1 MKRRILLFLSLCFL
15 AGTCCMAGNLS
26 KEAAKSYKKV
36 CKQLKRDGWTT
47 YDKAM
52 TLEDAMMQY
61 YLQWDAD
68 AGNLQQ
74 VIGTGSDKNPNK
86 AYRQA
91 QLNASVA
98 QASQKGITVKVF
110 TQMIMSS
117 SSGTSSDVKSL
128 TQVEQSVKPVTPTVS
143 LSRKLKDGTT
153 EVNLYY
159 LLKR

>member
-1 MKRRILLFLSLCFL
+1 
-15 AGTCCMAGNLS
+15 
-26 KEAAKSYKKV
+26 
-36 CKQLKRDGWTT
+36 
-47 YDKAM
+47 
-52 TLEDAMMQY
+52 MMQY

-117 SSGTSSDVKSL
+117 SSGTSSDVNSL

-143 LSRKLKDGTT
+143 LSRRLKDGTT

>member
-1 MKRRILLFLSLCFL
+1 MSLCFL

-74 VIGTGSDKNPNK
+74 VIGTGSDKNPN
-86 AYRQA
+86 
-91 QLNASVA
+91 
-98 QASQKGITVKVF
+98 
-110 TQMIMSS
+110 
-117 SSGTSSDVKSL
+117 
-128 TQVEQSVKPVTPTVS
+128 
-143 LSRKLKDGTT
+143 
-153 EVNLYY
+153 
-159 LLKR
+159 

>member
-1 MKRRILLFLSLCFL
+1 
-15 AGTCCMAGNLS
+15 MAGNLS

-117 SSGTSSDVKSL
+117 SSGTSSDVNSL
-128 TQVEQSVKPVTPTVS
+128 TQVEQNVKPVTPTVS
-143 LSRKLKDGTT
+143 LSRRLKDGTT

>member
-1 MKRRILLFLSLCFL
+1 MSLCFL

-26 KEAAKSYKKV
+26 KEASKSYKKV

-117 SSGTSSDVKSL
+117 SSGTSSDVNSL
-128 TQVEQSVKPVTPTVS
+128 TQVEQTVKPVTPAVS
-143 LSRKLKDGTT
+143 LSRRLKDGTT

>member
-1 MKRRILLFLSLCFL
+1 MSLCFL

-26 KEAAKSYKKV
+26 KEASKSYKKV

-117 SSGTSSDVKSL
+117 SSGTSSDVNSL
-128 TQVEQSVKPVTPTVS
+128 TQVEQTVKPVTPAFS
-143 LSRKLKDGTT
+143 LSRRLKDGTT

>member
-47 YDKAM
+47 YDKTM

-117 SSGTSSDVKSL
+117 SSGTSSDVNSL
-128 TQVEQSVKPVTPTVS
+128 TQVEQSVKPATPTVS
-143 LSRKLKDGTT
+143 LSRRLKDGTT

>member
-1 MKRRILLFLSLCFL
+1 MSLCFL

-26 KEAAKSYKKV
+26 KEASKSYKKV

-117 SSGTSSDVKSL
+117 SSGTSSDVNSL
-128 TQVEQSVKPVTPTVS
+128 TQVEQSVKPVTPAVS
-143 LSRKLKDGTT
+143 LSRRLKDGTT

>member
-1 MKRRILLFLSLCFL
+1 MSLCFL

-26 KEAAKSYKKV
+26 KEASKSYKKV

-117 SSGTSSDVKSL
+117 SSGTSSDVNSL
-128 TQVEQSVKPVTPTVS
+128 TQVEQTVKPVTPTVS
-143 LSRKLKDGTT
+143 LSRRLKDGTT

>member
-1 MKRRILLFLSLCFL
+1 
-15 AGTCCMAGNLS
+15 MAGNLS
-26 KEAAKSYKKV
+26 KEASKSYKKV

-86 AYRQA
+86 AYKQA

-117 SSGTSSDVKSL
+117 SSGTSSDVNSL
-128 TQVEQSVKPVTPTVS
+128 TQVEQTVKPVTPAVS
-143 LSRKLKDGTT
+143 LSRRLKDGTT

>member
-1 MKRRILLFLSLCFL
+1 MSLCFL

-26 KEAAKSYKKV
+26 KEASKSYKKV

-86 AYRQA
+86 AYKQA

-98 QASQKGITVKVF
+98 QASQKDITIKVF

-117 SSGTSSDVKSL
+117 SSGTSSDVNSL
-128 TQVEQSVKPVTPTVS
+128 TQVEQTVKPVTPAVS
-143 LSRKLKDGTT
+143 LSRRLKDGTT

>member
-47 YDKAM
+47 YDKA
-52 TLEDAMMQY
+52 MQY

-117 SSGTSSDVKSL
+117 SSGTSSDVNSL

-143 LSRKLKDGTT
+143 LSRRLKDGTT

>member
-1 MKRRILLFLSLCFL
+1 MSLCFL

-26 KEAAKSYKKV
+26 KEASKSYKKV

-117 SSGTSSDVKSL
+117 SSGTSSDVNSL

-143 LSRKLKDGTT
+143 LSRRLKDGTT

>member
-1 MKRRILLFLSLCFL
+1 MSLCFL

-98 QASQKGITVKVF
+98 QASQKGIKIGRAHV
-110 TQMIMSS
+110 
-117 SSGTSSDVKSL
+117 
-128 TQVEQSVKPVTPTVS
+128 
-143 LSRKLKDGTT
+143 
-153 EVNLYY
+153 
-159 LLKR
+159 